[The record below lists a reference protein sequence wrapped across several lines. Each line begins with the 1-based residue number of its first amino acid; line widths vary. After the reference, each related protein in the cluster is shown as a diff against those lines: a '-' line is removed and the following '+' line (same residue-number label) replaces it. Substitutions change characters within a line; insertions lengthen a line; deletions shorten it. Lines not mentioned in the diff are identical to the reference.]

1 MHNNVVD
8 NYSNHIAIIGAGIS
22 GLALGC
28 ILKKANIPAVIFEK
42 SKDISDYGAGISISP
57 NGIRILKN
65 LNLYDEV
72 VNISSNP
79 KKADFY
85 SGNKKIN
92 SFEIDVVTTS
102 RQVLYKSL
110 YEKYISMNGEIL
122 FGHELC
128 NTNFEKLELHFSDDK
143 AYQVRHIAA
152 CDGIKSICRKKIEY
166 QMDPEYSG
174 YSVWRAIV
182 EKKQKNTK
190 TFLGPNHHIVTY
202 PISDSK
208 ISFVAAIKTTKKYE
222 ESWRSS
228 GTYNELKND
237 LILANKDSYSII
249 DENTN
254 LFKWGIFTRPQ
265 LKNISYKNLTL
276 LGDAAHPI
284 VPFIGQ
290 GGCLALEDAYA
301 FGNLLIKYDA
311 DINKAQKAYENI
323 RIKRIKAVANLS
335 LRQGYLNHISNPFV
349 IFLRNCVMRYL
360 PSLAMKSIRK
370 KVWNYD
376 LESEIRDYRY

>member
-237 LILANKDSYSII
+237 LILANKDSYSFI